1 VSMGQE
7 EEKLARQKA
16 FAGFQINERLLS
28 VARKNCVVMHCLP
41 AHRGEEITADVL
53 EGSQSVVLP
62 QAQNRLHVQKGILAY
77 LHGARIPAI
86 HEDVG
91 TNEPVF
97 I

>member
-1 VSMGQE
+1 MGQE
-7 EEKLARQKA
+7 EERAARTQA
-16 FAGFQINERLLS
+16 FNGYQINAALLKR
-28 VARKNCVVMHCLP
+28 AQKDCVVMHCLP
-41 AHRGEEITADVL
+41 AHRGEEITSDVL

-77 LHGARIPAI
+77 LHGARMPARY
-86 HEDVG
+86 EDVV